1 MGNRQITRHAISI
14 DGAKNSGNGNMIINI
29 STDFEG
35 KEAMWVLQ
43 NMFPDCDIVD
53 AGDGGWQIIKS
64 KPEKEEKKS
73 MNLIKELEQNKLI
86 AEKE

>member
-1 MGNRQITRHAISI
+1 MGNRQITRHAIRI
-14 DGAKNSGNGNMIINI
+14 DGAKNSGDGNMIINV

-43 NMFPDCDIVD
+43 HMFPDCDIVD
-53 AGDGGWQIIKS
+53 EGDDRWQIIKS
-64 KPEKEEKKS
+64 NPQKEEKKS
-73 MNLIKELEQNKLI
+73 MSLIKALEQNKLI